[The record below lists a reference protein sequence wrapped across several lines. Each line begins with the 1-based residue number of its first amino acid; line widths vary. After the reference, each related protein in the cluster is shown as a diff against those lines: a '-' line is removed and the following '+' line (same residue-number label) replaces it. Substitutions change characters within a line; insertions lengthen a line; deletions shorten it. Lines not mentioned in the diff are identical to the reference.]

1 MSRFSHTLNSRK
13 LFASAIAF
21 VFTLGISL
29 GAIPAAH
36 AQALAPS
43 SATVSLSSGVTF
55 YNTSFIGG
63 TASDA
68 DGVKSVAVT
77 FERADTSAP
86 ISGPIPVTVNES
98 GTWILQLNKN
108 LIPID
113 LTSRNIVIAVRV
125 VDDLDTV
132 TDFSF
137 GPYVYSVPDAEIF
150 HAVVE
155 TLSGLDPASCAVAE
169 VLATTNP
176 ITVFGPNNG
185 AFSALPAEELAAL
198 LDAPDELCAL
208 VATHILPVAVPSSAV
223 TDPVQVQPLNNSNDP
238 LTVAPS
244 TDATT
249 VVVNDATVTNAD
261 NAVYLNSVLHVIDS
275 IIRPQSTNVD
285 IDDVYTN
292 ITSPELT
299 GRVAS
304 EDATV
309 QVRINGVAYTATNK
323 GDGTWVV
330 PAGVVQLDP
339 AKLDTIFTVV
349 ARSLAVDT
357 ESVGELLGLT
367 IRNDVLHYVTPGSGA
382 GTVDKSAATGTTPVL
397 LAAVAQISEQTN
409 AQSAPATSQ
418 ESTTKTEDAKV
429 KETTPDETKNEP
441 EENTAKTSTS
451 QWYWWLIGI
460 ATLGALYYVLGGSST
475 ENK

>member
-13 LFASAIAF
+13 LYASAIAF

-43 SATVSLSSGVTF
+43 SATVNLSSGVTF

-77 FERADTSAP
+77 FERADTNAP
-86 ISGPIPVTVNES
+86 ISGAIPVTVNES

-155 TLSGLDPASCAVAE
+155 TLSALDPASCAVAA
-169 VLATTNP
+169 VLATTDP

-185 AFSALPAEELAAL
+185 AFNALPAEELAAL

-244 TDATT
+244 ADATT

-292 ITSPELT
+292 IASPELT

-309 QVRINGVAYTATNK
+309 QVRINGVAYTATNR
-323 GDGTWVV
+323 GDGTWVI
-330 PAGVVQLDP
+330 PAGIVQLDP
-339 AKLDTIFTVV
+339 TRLDTIFTVV
-349 ARSLAVDT
+349 ARSLPVDT
-357 ESVGELLGLT
+357 ESIGELLGLT
-367 IRNDVLHYVTPGSGA
+367 LRNDVLHYVTPGSGA
-382 GTVDKSAATGTTPVL
+382 GAVNNAAATGTTPVL
-397 LAAVAQISEQTN
+397 LAAVTQISEQTN
-409 AQSAPATSQ
+409 TQSTPATAE
-418 ESTTKTEDAKV
+418 ESATTEDAKV
-429 KETTPDETKNEP
+429 KETTPDETRSEP

-460 ATLGALYYVLGGSST
+460 ATLGALYYVLGGSSS